1 MATETENNGPESKE
15 IKDVKEMKEALKD
28 ETPPDNKQEDKEAA
42 EKKEEAGKKEE
53 TGDAAGGGGG
63 GTAASTAS
71 SAPSKPVTVHKTNYE
86 KDVVYLYQFFRT
98 PQLPSISPYCLKVE
112 TWLRLNGIK
121 YENVDHKMKYRSKKG
136 QLPFIELN
144 GEEIADSTII
154 LREFSQRYGKD
165 LDAGLTSEQRSVS
178 HAMISMIENH
188 LVWAVACWRT
198 KNMDLV
204 LKGYKVNLQHAL
216 GTRIPTGILNFFF
229 KFTFGRKGARKV
241 KAQGMGVHTPEEV
254 SQFGCADLKVLSD
267 MLADKPFFF
276 GDEPTTLDVVAF
288 AHLAQ
293 ILYIDKE
300 TPFNLR
306 DYMVENCPNL
316 VGHCSRMK
324 ERCFP
329 DWDEICST
337 LDLNTH
343 LPKPVK
349 QEEGKEGK
357 EEAKES
363 KESKESKEEKEGD
376 KEKAD
381 KEEKEMEKDKEVDEN
396 KEKEKDGK

>member
-42 EKKEEAGKKEE
+42 AKKEEAGKKEE
-53 TGDAAGGGGG
+53 TGDAAGGCG
-63 GTAASTAS
+63 AAATAS
-71 SAPSKPVTVHKTNYE
+71 SAPAKPVTVHKTNYE

-98 PQLPSISPYCLKVE
+98 PLLPSISPYCLKVE

-121 YENVDHKMKYRSKKG
+121 YENVDHKMKFRSKKG

-154 LREFSQRYGKD
+154 LRELSQKFGKD
-165 LDAGLTSEQRSVS
+165 LDAVLSSEQRSVS

-198 KNMDLV
+198 KNMDQV

-254 SQFGCADLKVLSD
+254 SQFGCTDVKVLSD

-300 TPFNLR
+300 TPYNLR
-306 DYMVENCPNL
+306 DYMQENCPNL

-337 LDLNTH
+337 LDINTH
-343 LPKPVK
+343 LPKPEK

-363 KESKESKEEKEGD
+363 KESKEEKEEKEGD

-396 KEKEKDGK
+396 KEKEKEGK

>member
-1 MATETENNGPESKE
+1 MTMATETENTGPESKE

-28 ETPPDNKQEDKEAA
+28 ETPPDNKQEEKDAA
-42 EKKEEAGKKEE
+42 KKEESGKKEE
-53 TGDAAGGGGG
+53 TADAA
-63 GTAASTAS
+63 AATPS
-71 SAPSKPVTVHKTNYE
+71 SAPTKAIGVHKTNYE
-86 KDVVYLYQFFRT
+86 KDVVYLYQFSRI
-98 PQLPSISPYCLKVE
+98 PLLPSISPYCLKVE

-121 YENVDHKMKYRSKKG
+121 YENVDHKIKFRSKKG
-136 QLPFIELN
+136 ALPFIELN

-154 LREFSQRYGKD
+154 LRELSQKFGKD
-165 LDAGLTSEQRSVS
+165 LDAGLTSEQRNVS

-188 LVWAVACWRT
+188 LVWVVTCWRT
-198 KNMDLV
+198 KNLDQV

-216 GTRIPTGILNFFF
+216 GTRIPNGILNFFF
-229 KFTFGRKGARKV
+229 KLTFGRKGTKKV

-254 SQFGCADLKVLSD
+254 SQFGCTDLKVLSD

-293 ILYIDKE
+293 ILYIDKD
-300 TPFNLR
+300 TPYSLR
-306 DYMVENCPNL
+306 DYMQENCPNL

-337 LDLNTH
+337 LDMNTH
-343 LPKPVK
+343 LPKPEK
-349 QEEGKEGK
+349 QEEKEGK
-357 EEAKES
+357 EEA

-381 KEEKEMEKDKEVDEN
+381 KEEKELEKEGKEVDEN
-396 KEKEKDGK
+396 KEKEKEGK